1 MKTQN
6 HNESGFIQRNISK
19 FIILIFILQPLMDML
34 SFFVEKI
41 GSGYSI
47 TLLLRFGVLGQM
59 YCLFYWGSGHPVPFQ
74 GLFSLVPCALSPL

>member
-47 TLLLRFGVLGQM
+47 TLLLRFGVLAVTAIVCFGRARIR
-59 YCLFYWGSGHPVPFQ
+59 LHETGVS
-74 GLFSLVPCALSPL
+74 AAR